1 MEETNKEEVKVEGR
15 SAKRVKGGKR
25 AKLGPAATV
34 ILTIVATLGIM
45 VLIAVIYAIFK
56 VL

>member
-34 ILTIVATLGIM
+34 ILTVVATLGIM